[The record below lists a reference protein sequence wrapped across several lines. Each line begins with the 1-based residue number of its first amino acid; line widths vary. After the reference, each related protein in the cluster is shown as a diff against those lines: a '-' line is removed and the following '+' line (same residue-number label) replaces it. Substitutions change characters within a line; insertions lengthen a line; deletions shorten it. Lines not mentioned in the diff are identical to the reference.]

1 MAQKYKNI
9 KQNLQKQKKQP
20 TFAPLLTKS
29 VFTLALRKQRR
40 DGRVVDYSSLENY
53 RTERY
58 RGFESLSLRTLN
70 DKPAGFSGLF
80 SFYSPL
86 RFRFLV
92 EGC

>member
-1 MAQKYKNI
+1 MPQKYKNI

-58 RGFESLSLRTLN
+58 RGFESLSLRN
-70 DKPAGFSGLF
+70 DTSD
-80 SFYSPL
+80 
-86 RFRFLV
+86 
-92 EGC
+92 